1 MKFEREALKMKKLF
15 RPLSLVMVL
24 VVLATTTTF
33 SALSATIDKNL
44 TGAGI
49 NVEKVAAYTNSS
61 DGYATYSGND
71 LGANYSA
78 DSTTFKV
85 WAPSA
90 SSVKVKLYKT
100 GSDSEAGAGVIGT
113 YDMTKDSSNGVWSD
127 FI

>member
-1 MKFEREALKMKKLF
+1 MKKLF

-100 GSDSEAGAGVIGT
+100 GSDSVL
-113 YDMTKDSSNGVWSD
+113 S
-127 FI
+127 

>member
-1 MKFEREALKMKKLF
+1 MKFERKVLKMKKMF

-100 GSDSEAGAGVIGT
+100 GSDSEAGAGVT
-113 YDMTKDSSNGVWSD
+113 A
-127 FI
+127 